1 MLKPQP
7 MVVVRDVAAAS
18 RWFQGVLG
26 LTSGHGGDE
35 YEMLLDG
42 DDLVLQLHR
51 WEADEHPEMGKPDD
65 PSRGNGILLWFST
78 DDVEA
83 VVERA
88 RSASADVIDGPL
100 ENPNSHLRE
109 IWLRHPDGY
118 VVVVAGPAA

>member
-7 MVVVRDVAAAS
+7 MVVVRDVEAAS
-18 RWFQGVLG
+18 RWFQDVLG

-42 DDLVLQLHR
+42 DELVLQLHR
-51 WEADEHPEMGKPDD
+51 WEADEHPEMGDPDD

-78 DDVEA
+78 DDIDA

-88 RSASADVIDGPL
+88 RSRSADLIDGPL
-100 ENPNSHLRE
+100 ENPNSHQRE

-118 VVVVAGPAA
+118 AVVVAGP